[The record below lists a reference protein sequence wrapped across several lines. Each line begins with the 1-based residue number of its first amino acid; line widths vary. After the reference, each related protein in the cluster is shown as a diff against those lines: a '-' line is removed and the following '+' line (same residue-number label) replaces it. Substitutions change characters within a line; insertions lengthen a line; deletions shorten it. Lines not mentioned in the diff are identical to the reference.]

1 MTSVLIVLMLAAAA
15 VAIILFVRRRPPTP
29 LERAETDTA
38 WSDPV
43 GQRQVGERQDHDD
56 GTR

>member
-1 MTSVLIVLMLAAAA
+1 MTSVLIALMLAAAA
-15 VAIILFVRRRPPTP
+15 FAIILFVRRRPPTP
-29 LERAETDTA
+29 MGRAETDTA

-43 GQRQVGERQDHDD
+43 GQRQEGERPGHDD